1 MSLARVQDRGDRL
14 VVVNTNAERRGALSP
29 ELYEAIVS
37 ACSQAREDRVGAVL
51 ITSEGGFFC
60 AGGDLNILRAR
71 RDMPEALR
79 RERIEDLHDVI
90 RAIRD
95 CPVPV
100 IAAVEGGAAGAGLSI
115 ALACDFVIAGQ
126 SARFTAAYIKAG
138 LVPDGGLTSSLA
150 RLAPRALATEMCL
163 LGQAVPAERFH
174 ALGAIYRVV
183 PDGSTEDEANTLATF
198 ICAGP
203 AVGQAEIKK
212 LVRTAYDT
220 EEETQ
225 MNNERDAM
233 AKAIGGDEAA
243 EGISAF
249 FEKRQPRYAR

>member
-1 MSLARVQDRGDRL
+1 MSLARVEDRGNRL
-14 VVVNTNAERRGALSP
+14 VVVNANAERRGALSP
-29 ELYEAIVS
+29 ELYDAIVS
-37 ACSQAREDRVGAVL
+37 ACSQASEDRVGAVL
-51 ITSEGGFFC
+51 LTSEGGFFC
-60 AGGDLNILRAR
+60 AGGDLSILRAR
-71 RDMPEALR
+71 RDLTEKER
-79 RERIEDLHDVI
+79 SQRIEDLHDVI

-115 ALACDFVIAGQ
+115 ALACDFVVAGQ
-126 SARFTAAYIKAG
+126 SARFTAAYVKAG

-150 RLAPRALATEMCL
+150 RLVPRALATEMCL

-183 PDGSTEDEANTLATF
+183 PDGNTEDEANTLATC

-212 LVRTAYDT
+212 LLRTAYDS
-220 EEETQ
+220 EEAIQ
-225 MNNERDAM
+225 MNSERDAM
-233 AKAIGGDEAA
+233 VKAIGGDEAA

-249 FEKRQPRYAR
+249 FEKRQPRYTR